1 MIDFEHVSKQYKH
14 NAKPALEDVNFHVD
28 DGEFV
33 FLLGHSGAGKS
44 TLLKLILREETPTEG
59 RVLVNG
65 QDVARLRRRKIPYL
79 RRQMGIIFQ
88 DFRLIPTMTVYE
100 NIAFAMHV
108 TNIGHKQIKE
118 RVNYMLELVHLED
131 KAKVY
136 PDLLSGGEQ
145 QRVAVARALAHAP
158 KLVIADEPTGNIDPE
173 LSLEMME
180 LLERVSEMGI
190 TVLVVTHEHE
200 LVRHFDRRVVT
211 LSGGHIISDVPTG
224 SMIPHPA
231 RRPEGTGNGGVAGMM
246 KPSTFGFLVV
256 RGVRNLGK
264 HWAMTIACIASLSV
278 CMTLNTFATL
288 AEVNVDSMVNYLG
301 QQNEMVVYVD
311 PEADDA
317 TIQTVGERI
326 TATPGVSR
334 VQYMSKEDVLN
345 QYRGYMADYAVLLD
359 EFENDNPFK
368 ANYRVSL
375 ADLSQM
381 QAMSQNFQ
389 SIPGVYSVT
398 APIEMTQTFVE
409 VQRAVTKVGQIVILV
424 LMAVSI
430 ITVGS
435 TIRLSVFARRRE
447 IEIMKYVGA
456 TNHLVT
462 LPFFVEGLTM
472 GLISGAITSVAGI
485 FGYAYIVQAS
495 STLGGLWQLLMGTAM
510 VPVDA
515 VWPTILTY
523 SLAGGALVGAL
534 GSMFSIRKHLN
545 V

>member
-1 MIDFEHVSKQYKH
+1 
-14 NAKPALEDVNFHVD
+14 
-28 DGEFV
+28 
-33 FLLGHSGAGKS
+33 
-44 TLLKLILREETPTEG
+44 
-59 RVLVNG
+59 
-65 QDVARLRRRKIPYL
+65 
-79 RRQMGIIFQ
+79 
-88 DFRLIPTMTVYE
+88 
-100 NIAFAMHV
+100 
-108 TNIGHKQIKE
+108 
-118 RVNYMLELVHLED
+118 
-131 KAKVY
+131 
-136 PDLLSGGEQ
+136 
-145 QRVAVARALAHAP
+145 
-158 KLVIADEPTGNIDPE
+158 
-173 LSLEMME
+173 
-180 LLERVSEMGI
+180 
-190 TVLVVTHEHE
+190 
-200 LVRHFDRRVVT
+200 
-211 LSGGHIISDVPTG
+211 
-224 SMIPHPA
+224 
-231 RRPEGTGNGGVAGMM
+231 MM

-288 AEVNVDSMVNYLG
+288 AEVNVNSMVNYLG

-317 TIQTVGERI
+317 TIQSVGEKI

-409 VQRAVTKVGQIVILV
+409 VQQAVTKVGQIVILV

-430 ITVGS
+430 I
-435 TIRLSVFARRRE
+435 VFARRRE

>member
-1 MIDFEHVSKQYKH
+1 
-14 NAKPALEDVNFHVD
+14 
-28 DGEFV
+28 
-33 FLLGHSGAGKS
+33 
-44 TLLKLILREETPTEG
+44 
-59 RVLVNG
+59 
-65 QDVARLRRRKIPYL
+65 
-79 RRQMGIIFQ
+79 
-88 DFRLIPTMTVYE
+88 
-100 NIAFAMHV
+100 
-108 TNIGHKQIKE
+108 
-118 RVNYMLELVHLED
+118 
-131 KAKVY
+131 
-136 PDLLSGGEQ
+136 
-145 QRVAVARALAHAP
+145 
-158 KLVIADEPTGNIDPE
+158 
-173 LSLEMME
+173 
-180 LLERVSEMGI
+180 
-190 TVLVVTHEHE
+190 
-200 LVRHFDRRVVT
+200 
-211 LSGGHIISDVPTG
+211 
-224 SMIPHPA
+224 
-231 RRPEGTGNGGVAGMM
+231 MM

-317 TIQTVGERI
+317 TIQSVGERI

-398 APIEMTQTFVE
+398 APVEMTNVFVQ
-409 VQRAVTKVGQIVILV
+409 VQRSVTKVGRGIVLV
-424 LMAVSI
+424 LMVVSI

-456 TNHLVT
+456 TNALVT
-462 LPFFVEGLTM
+462 LPFVVEGLAM
-472 GLISGAITSVAGI
+472 GLISGALTAAISLG
-485 FGYAYIVQAS
+485 GYSYMVQAS
-495 STLGGLWQLLMGTAM
+495 DGLGGVWEMIMGQAL
-510 VPVDA
+510 VPVSA
-515 VWPTILTY
+515 VWSTIIPY
-523 SLAGGALVGAL
+523 SLIGGAVVGGL